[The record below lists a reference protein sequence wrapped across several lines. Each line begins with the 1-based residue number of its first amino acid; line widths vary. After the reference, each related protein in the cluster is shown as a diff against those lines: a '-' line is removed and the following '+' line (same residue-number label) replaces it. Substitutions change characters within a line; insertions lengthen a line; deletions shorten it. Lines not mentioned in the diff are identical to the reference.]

1 MRMRKDN
8 FIIFLGTG
16 TSTGVPV
23 LSCNCEICRSKHEK
37 DKRLRTSAFVQIN
50 NTRIIIDIGPDFRQQ
65 LLRSEIDDFDAILIT
80 HGHRDH
86 IAGLDEVRAFNY
98 IRNKRID
105 IYTRKDV
112 ADAIRTEFPY
122 IFDPKGYKGPP
133 QINLHII
140 NQDPFTIGNI
150 EITPVEVMHGK
161 MPISGFKMGNLCY
174 VTDANLIPEE
184 SMNLMRDCGTLV
196 LNALRTRPHPTHFSL
211 EEAIEVAKKLNPSQC
226 YFTHISHFMGFHD
239 EINAG
244 LPNKMQLAHD
254 MLCIEI

>member
-1 MRMRKDN
+1 MQNERDH
-8 FIIFLGTG
+8 ILFLGTG

-23 LSCNCEICRSKHEK
+23 LSCNCEVCRSDDQK
-37 DKRLRTSAFVQIN
+37 DKRLRTSAFIRVN

-65 LLRSEIDDFDAILIT
+65 LLHAGIDDFDAILIT

-112 ADAIRTEFPY
+112 AESIRTEFPY

-133 QINLHII
+133 QIDLHII
-140 NQDPFTIGNI
+140 GTDPFTIGDV
-150 EITPVEVMHGK
+150 EIQPVEVMHGD
-161 MPISGFKMGNLCY
+161 MPISGFKMGGLCY
-174 VTDANLIPEE
+174 ITDASAISEE
-184 SMNLMRDCGTLV
+184 SIKLCSNCKTLV

-211 EEAIEVAKKLNPSQC
+211 TEAMEVAEKINPGQC
-226 YFTHISHFMGFHD
+226 FFTHVSHFMGFHN
-239 EINAG
+239 EVNKR
-244 LPNKMQLAHD
+244 LPGNMKLAHD
-254 MLCIEI
+254 MLKVEI